1 MSPVYR
7 IETVL
12 SITEPI
18 LSLQNVHVRFPAEGG
33 KTVKAVTDVSLDI
46 FPGEVFGLVGESGSG
61 KTTLGRAM
69 LKLLD
74 ISEGRVSFKGDNLA
88 DKDRHAMRVLRS
100 KMQIIF
106 QDPYGSLNPRM
117 SIDGILQE
125 AVLLS
130 DPKESLDKRIDELLD
145 LVGLPRESRHRYPHE
160 FSGGQRQRI
169 CIARAL
175 AVRPEFIVADEPVAA
190 LDVSIQAQIVNLL
203 QDLKKELN
211 LTMLFIAHD
220 LAVVRHIS
228 DRIAVMYLGR
238 LQECGPSSEVVA
250 QPMHPYSQALLSA
263 VPVPDPKV
271 RAKRQIL
278 KGELPSPIDP
288 PSGCVFRTRCPLA
301 DADCGKE
308 VPELREIA
316 PGRQVAC
323 IKLDTRY

>member
-1 MSPVYR
+1 MTTR
-7 IETVL
+7 
-12 SITEPI
+12 EPI
-18 LSLQNVHVRFPAEGG
+18 LSLRKVHVGFPAEGG

-46 FPGEVFGLVGESGSG
+46 YRGEVYGLVGESGSG

-69 LKLLD
+69 LSLLEC
-74 ISEGRVSFKGDNLA
+74 SEGQVFFDGKDLA
-88 DKDRHAMRVLRS
+88 TIDRKELRALRS
-100 KMQIIF
+100 RMQIIF
-106 QDPYGSLNPRM
+106 QDPFGSLNPRM
-117 SIDGILQE
+117 SVDSILQE
-125 AVLLS
+125 AILLV
-130 DPKESLDKRIDELLD
+130 DPKEGLDQRIDELLH
-145 LVGLPRESRHRYPHE
+145 LVGLPLQSRSRYPHE

-228 DRIAVMYLGR
+228 DRIGVMYLGR
-238 LQECGPSSEVVA
+238 LQETGQAADLVSHP
-250 QPMHPYSQALLSA
+250 QHPYTQALLSA
-263 VPVPDPKV
+263 VPVPDP
-271 RAKRQIL
+271 RAISKRQIL

-301 DADCGKE
+301 DDDCSKK
-308 VPELREIA
+308 VPDLREVA

-323 IKLDTRY
+323 IKVEARD